1 VASPPAPEGDAWLSQ
16 PDAGDLVNRS
26 DQAIAYWRNK
36 KKITEDEWYRDE
48 GGRYFVLRSAVERV
62 AATMDR
68 RRRRPQRLARQTNP
82 APAPAEVASEGFEA
96 IDLREL
102 SKQLGAV
109 TRDRDHLEAENAR
122 LRQLSTDLTAAIQRY
137 LGE

>member
-1 VASPPAPEGDAWLSQ
+1 VPSTPAPEGDAWLSQ

-26 DQAIAYWRNK
+26 DQAIAYWRNEK
-36 KKITEDEWYRDE
+36 KLTKDEWYRDE
-48 GGRYFVLRSAVERV
+48 GGHYFVLRSAVERV
-62 AATMDR
+62 AATMNR
-68 RRRRPQRLARQTNP
+68 RRRRAQRMAPQPNP
-82 APAPAEVASEGFEA
+82 APAPTQVPSEGFEA

-109 TRDRDHLEAENAR
+109 TRERDHLEAENAR
-122 LRQLSTDLTAAIQRY
+122 LRQLSTGLTAAIQRY